1 MKLQLDQS
9 LGWSVSAILAVLV
22 LFPLAAV
29 IIQILLPGVFFGEL
43 RLGDFR
49 LLLELFHRPLWLK
62 SLVNSVL
69 LALGTTLLGTLL
81 GGILAT
87 VRSAWRFPTAGM
99 LDAAVW
105 ALLITPSFILAQGWV
120 MFAAP
125 NGFAVRMF
133 GWEWVPSA
141 VFQPAGLIV
150 IMALSKF
157 PLAYLSVRAAMEWQV
172 GQLAD
177 AARLCGASPFA
188 AWRSIQAPLLL
199 PSYLAGAALVF
210 MDTVGDFGLPASI
223 AAVYRFPT
231 LPYSIYTAIYTSPIR
246 FDMAGV
252 LSFYLVLLITLAML
266 LQFYAMRRARFDFLT
281 ARAVPAVPK
290 PAGKFG
296 WVAAVFNVGFLL
308 VALGVPLGG
317 NLLMSVLKT
326 QGSGLHPD
334 NFTLHHYASLFA
346 ERSELVNGLWR
357 SLAISASAAVAGL
370 VIGLLVAYVLMYSAF
385 RFKRWIEVLSIV
397 TLAVPGVVLG
407 IGYIFVWNQK
417 WLEPLGLLLYG
428 KPAILALAAIAG
440 AIPII
445 VRIIVGAMAKV
456 PRSLLDAAQL
466 SGDSFIRRMRRILA
480 PLVRG
485 ALVSAALSAFGA
497 GVFDLAV
504 NTILFPPGFMTLP
517 VTINKAFE
525 NLKFGYASAA
535 TIFGGGTV
543 VAIILLVELMFR
555 RKRKG

>member
-1 MKLQLDQS
+1 
-9 LGWSVSAILAVLV
+9 
-22 LFPLAAV
+22 
-29 IIQILLPGVFFGEL
+29 
-43 RLGDFR
+43 
-49 LLLELFHRPLWLK
+49 
-62 SLVNSVL
+62 
-69 LALGTTLLGTLL
+69 
-81 GGILAT
+81 
-87 VRSAWRFPTAGM
+87 
-99 LDAAVW
+99 
-105 ALLITPSFILAQGWV
+105 
-120 MFAAP
+120 
-125 NGFAVRMF
+125 
-133 GWEWVPSA
+133 
-141 VFQPAGLIV
+141 
-150 IMALSKF
+150 
-157 PLAYLSVRAAMEWQV
+157 
-172 GQLAD
+172 
-177 AARLCGASPFA
+177 
-188 AWRSIQAPLLL
+188 
-199 PSYLAGAALVF
+199 
-210 MDTVGDFGLPASI
+210 
-223 AAVYRFPT
+223 
-231 LPYSIYTAIYTSPIR
+231 
-246 FDMAGV
+246 
-252 LSFYLVLLITLAML
+252 
-266 LQFYAMRRARFDFLT
+266 
-281 ARAVPAVPK
+281 
-290 PAGKFG
+290 
-296 WVAAVFNVGFLL
+296 
-308 VALGVPLGG
+308 
-317 NLLMSVLKT
+317 
-326 QGSGLHPD
+326 
-334 NFTLHHYASLFA
+334 
-346 ERSELVNGLWR
+346 
-357 SLAISASAAVAGL
+357 
-370 VIGLLVAYVLMYSAF
+370 MYSAF